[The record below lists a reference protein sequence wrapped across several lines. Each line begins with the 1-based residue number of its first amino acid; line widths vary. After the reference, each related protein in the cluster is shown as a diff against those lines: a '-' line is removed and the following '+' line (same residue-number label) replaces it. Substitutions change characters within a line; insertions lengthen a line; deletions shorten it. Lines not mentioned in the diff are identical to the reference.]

1 MKPTM
6 KIKLKGRITKFE
18 IPKMGATIS
27 SAPDPLPSMMVELQG
42 QSPMGKAINAA
53 INVQVPAELLKD
65 LRLMQ
70 EIEVT
75 VDFGE

>member
-1 MKPTM
+1 M
-6 KIKLKGRITKFE
+6 KIKPKGRITKFE
-18 IPKMGATIS
+18 IPKMQVMIS

-53 INVQVPAELLKD
+53 INVQVPVELLKE
-65 LRLMQ
+65 LRVTQ

-75 VDFGE
+75 VDLGGAT